1 MWFVSE
7 EDEQRFGHA
16 LLASL
21 LLHVLVLGYVKGV
34 EPLRKSG
41 YGGALTVNFRAS
53 AAVDEKQGVATPPP
67 VTPPAPPSATPAMT
81 QVQTAAPP
89 LPASKPQPLP
99 PRESAA
105 SRVGVPQRAASPERA
120 AESGVRGTRAV
131 LNRGPGVVDVLLVIG
146 ADGHPQGIYWDVL
159 PALTRAQFEQLE
171 AIIRRQV
178 YASSSGARLTQEI
191 DVFGLLGIGRG
202 AAPITPPSAIE
213 TPIAQ

>member
-53 AAVDEKQGVATPPP
+53 ASVDGKPGVVTPPP
-67 VTPPAPPSATPAMT
+67 VTPPAPPSATLAMT
-81 QVQTAAPP
+81 QAQSVPPP
-89 LPASKPQPLP
+89 LPANKPQPLP
-99 PRESAA
+99 PSAA
-105 SRVGVPQRAASPERA
+105 SRVGTPQRTSLPERA
-120 AESGVRGTRAV
+120 AESGGRSTRTASS
-131 LNRGPGVVDVLLVIG
+131 RGPGVVDVLLVIG
-146 ADGHPQGIYWDVL
+146 ADGHPKGIHWDAL
-159 PALTRAQFEQLE
+159 PALTTPQFEQLE

-178 YASSSGARLTQEI
+178 YASSEGARLTQEI

-202 AAPITPPSAIE
+202 AAPITPPSPIE

>member
-41 YGGALTVNFRAS
+41 YGGALSVSFRA
-53 AAVDEKQGVATPPP
+53 AATVDDKRGVVTPPP
-67 VTPPAPPSATPAMT
+67 VTPPAPLSATPAMT
-81 QVQTAAPP
+81 QIQTAAPP
-89 LPASKPQPLP
+89 LAASKPQPLSQP
-99 PRESAA
+99 A
-105 SRVGVPQRAASPERA
+105 SSRIVAPQRAAAPERA
-120 AESGVRGTRAV
+120 AESGIRGSRTA
-131 LNRGPGVVDVLLVIG
+131 LNRAPGVVDVLLVIG

-171 AIIRRQV
+171 AILRRQV
-178 YASSSGARLTQEI
+178 YASSTGARLTQEI
-191 DVFGLLGIGRG
+191 DVFGLLGIGREPVP
-202 AAPITPPSAIE
+202 APVAPPPAIE
-213 TPIAQ
+213 TMPAQ

>member
-41 YGGALTVNFRAS
+41 YGGALSVSFRAA
-53 AAVDEKQGVATPPP
+53 AAVDDKRGVVTPPP
-67 VTPPAPPSATPAMT
+67 VTPPPPPSATPAMA
-81 QVQTAAPP
+81 QVQTLAPP

-99 PRESAA
+99 QPAA
-105 SRVGVPQRAASPERA
+105 SRLVVPQRAAAPERA
-120 AESGVRGTRAV
+120 AESGVRGTRAA
-131 LNRGPGVVDVLLVIG
+131 LSRGPGVVDVLLVIG
-146 ADGHPQGIYWDVL
+146 ADGHPQGIHWDAL

-171 AIIRRQV
+171 AMIRRQV
-178 YASSSGARLTQEI
+178 YASSTGARLTQEI
-191 DVFGLLGIGRG
+191 DVFGLLGIGREPAPAS
-202 AAPITPPSAIE
+202 AAPPAIE
-213 TPIAQ
+213 TMPAQ